1 MMATVFRLLREDDQ
15 SWWPILCPAKLQE
28 NKLKRSAV
36 TDPQWSNVCT
46 SGRFR
51 GFPGGSAVKNLLAI
65 AGNTGSVSD
74 LGRSHMLRMSWAH
87 APRLLSLC
95 SRAPGPQLLK
105 PLRCRAHALRREKP
119 PRWEACILQHRVAST
134 LTREQP
140 SHSSEDPAQPGA
152 HKIIFKKIQC
162 TRKERDEECW
172 KTWKPLGI
180 SKLSLTVYKAVVI
193 LKK

>member
-105 PLRCRAHALRREKP
+105 PPRCKAHALQREKP
-119 PRWEACILQHRVAST
+119 PQWEACILQQRVAST
-134 LTREQP
+134 LWPENSPLTAAKTQHSQEHIKLFLKRFSARE
-140 SHSSEDPAQPGA
+140 
-152 HKIIFKKIQC
+152 
-162 TRKERDEECW
+162 RKETRNAE
-172 KTWKPLGI
+172 KLGSHWEYLNYHWLYI
-180 SKLSLTVYKAVVI
+180 KQS
-193 LKK
+193 